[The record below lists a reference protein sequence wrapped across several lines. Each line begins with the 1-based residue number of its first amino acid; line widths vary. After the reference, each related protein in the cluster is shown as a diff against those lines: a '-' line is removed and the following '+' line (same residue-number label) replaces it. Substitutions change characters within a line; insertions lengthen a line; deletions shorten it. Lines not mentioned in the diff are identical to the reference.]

1 MEKSSDLIVI
11 NPLSNYGKALQKIEE
26 GLKKSSDGIRKAY
39 KLADKII
46 LKPNEKI
53 SDYSFGQKLLF
64 YDRVFICS
72 GDGTVNSLVTQIVK
86 LGLDKKISVGV
97 IPGGFGNAVA
107 RMHGVES
114 IEDGLKLLLPTTLG
128 TRTDLFATNL
138 EECPFITFTAG
149 VGLEGEIIKTRH
161 ENRHLN
167 IFSYLIGGILAF
179 IRSRRKSFKLKI
191 DDKTKL
197 TVMASG
203 IMIANGP
210 WYGFL
215 KVAPDAK
222 SDDGLMDV
230 RIYSQHV
237 DFLLNLQPKNF
248 TYYPTDSLSLM
259 DIRAKTI
266 RIKGGT
272 VAQIDGDPYQ
282 LTKPLEVTV
291 LPNKIRY
298 LTLLESNELTKEE
311 KRIKKDK
318 KNKKKGKL
326 A

>member
-1 MEKSSDLIVI
+1 MDTLKDLIII

-26 GLKKSSDGIRKAY
+26 TLKKSGESVRRAY
-39 KLADKII
+39 EKADKII
-46 LKPNEKI
+46 LKPDDRI
-53 SDYSFGQKLLF
+53 SDYSFGQKLIF
-64 YDRVFICS
+64 YDRVFICA

-86 LGLDKKISVGV
+86 QGLDKKISVGV

-114 IEDGLKLLLPTTLG
+114 IADGLKLLLPSTAF

-138 EECPFITFTAG
+138 EDCPYITFTAG
-149 VGLEGEIIKTRH
+149 VGLESEIIKTRH
-161 ENRHLN
+161 ENKHLN
-167 IFSYLIGGILAF
+167 VFSYLIGGVLAF
-179 IRSRRKSFKLKI
+179 IRSRRRSFKLKI
-191 DDKTKL
+191 DDKTKM

-237 DFLLNLQPKNF
+237 DFLLNLQPKSFN
-248 TYYPTDSLSLM
+248 YYPTDTLSLM
-259 DIRAKTI
+259 DIRAKKI
-266 RIKGGT
+266 RIKGGKT
-272 VAQIDGDPYQ
+272 AQIDGDPYE
-282 LTKPLEVTV
+282 LTKPLEITV
-291 LPNKIRY
+291 LQKKVRY
-298 LTLLESNELTKEE
+298 LTLLEVVPEV
-311 KRIKKDK
+311 KKDK
-318 KNKKKGKL
+318 KKKKLKGVKR
-326 A
+326 